1 MVEIVAKTNDEVN
14 KFPKTE
20 YFFILFCYNKNT
32 LGYAFYQIFMNM
44 ERRNFLNTFT
54 FEVTL
59 IILFTLSLGLYASK
73 AVPVQFQI
81 IVFGVIGIVGLIPV
95 ARSAG
100 ESLRNRK
107 INVDLLAAIA
117 LIFSFLSGEW
127 GSMLF
132 INLMLTSARILDI
145 YTKRR
150 ARISLESLA
159 KLKPQNAHLFTDGGT
174 HLVPLSEIHV
184 GDMVAINLGEQIPVD
199 GIVIKGSATVD
210 QSSLTGES
218 VPVLRAI
225 NDRVLSATV
234 VVSGNIIVQTE
245 RVGTETTF
253 ERMIKLV
260 ESAQDA
266 KTRMKTIAERFAS
279 WYITIM
285 LIVAIG
291 LYMVT
296 RNLALVLSV
305 VLVVCADDIA
315 IAIPLAF
322 ITSIGAAARQGIIVK
337 GADFLE
343 QFSKITTL
351 IVDKTGTV
359 TMGKMVVQRVQTFGT
374 IPVEKA
380 LELSGVICRGSTHPV
395 SKAIIHYIEE
405 RGIVCKEPDSFEE
418 IEGRGI
424 RGSKDDTNIIIGR
437 LEFLNESGIFPND
450 AVAAAIQK
458 EQAQGNNVTLISV
471 NKEIVGVFGLAD
483 EIREDVATTIT
494 SLKKSGV
501 NETVMLTGDNE
512 TVAQAIA
519 KQTGI
524 GKYHAGLLPENKVS
538 LLTQYLGKK
547 KTVAMVGDG
556 VNDAAVLARADIGI
570 AMGGIGSDAAI
581 ESADVVL
588 MQDDFSKILEL
599 REISR
604 KVLRVARGNFL
615 IWIIA
620 NVVGLYFVF
629 NGTFDPPRAAAY
641 NFLTDFIPIINSLRL
656 FYYKKKM
663 I

>member
-1 MVEIVAKTNDEVN
+1 MVEIVSKTDDEVN
-14 KFPKTE
+14 MLPKYNDTPLS
-20 YFFILFCYNKNT
+20 YFGIIEAYYFSTQSNLMNIEQRDFRKAFI
-32 LGYAFYQIFMNM
+32 
-44 ERRNFLNTFT
+44 
-54 FEVTL
+54 FE
-59 IILFTLSLGLYASK
+59 IILITVFLLSLGIYASK
-73 AVPVQFQI
+73 VIPAQFQI
-81 IVFGVIGIVGLIPV
+81 IIFGAIGGIGLIPV
-95 ARSAG
+95 ARSAWD
-100 ESLRNRK
+100 SLKNRK

-132 INLMLTSARILDI
+132 INLMLTSARILDL

-159 KLKPQNAHLFTDGGT
+159 KLKPQNAHLMGDGGT
-174 HLVPLSEIHV
+174 RLVPLSEVRV
-184 GDMVAINLGEQIPVD
+184 GDLVGVNLGEQIPVD

-218 VPVLRAI
+218 VPILRAI
-225 NDRVLSATV
+225 NDLVLSATV
-234 VVSGNIIVQTE
+234 VVSGNVIVRTE

-253 ERMIKLV
+253 ERMIRLV

-266 KTRMKTIAERFAS
+266 KTRMKTLAERFAS

-285 LIVAIG
+285 LIVALI
-291 LYMVT
+291 LYATT
-296 RNLALVLSV
+296 RNMALVLSV

-315 IAIPLAF
+315 IAIPLAY
-322 ITSIGAAARQGIIVK
+322 ITSIGAAARRGIIVK

-343 QFSKITTL
+343 RFSKITTL

-359 TMGKMVVQRVQTFGT
+359 TMGKMVVQNVQTFGT
-374 IPVEKA
+374 ISIEKA
-380 LELSGVICRGSTHPV
+380 LELSGVICHGSTHPV
-395 SKAIIHYIEE
+395 SKAIIRYIEE
-405 RGIVCKEPDSFEE
+405 HGILCKEPDTFEE

-424 RGSKDDTNIIIGR
+424 HGTKDGTNIIIGR
-437 LEFLNESGIFPND
+437 LEFLNESGVFPND
-450 AVAAAIQK
+450 AVATAIKK
-458 EQAQGNNVTLISV
+458 EQAQGNNVTLISI
-471 NKEIVGVFGLAD
+471 NKEIVGIFGLAD
-483 EIREDVATTIT
+483 KIREDVATTIAA
-494 SLKKSGV
+494 LKKSGV

-512 TVAQAIA
+512 TVAEAIA

-524 GKYHAGLLPENKVS
+524 DKYHSGLLPENKVS
-538 LLTQYLGKK
+538 LLVQYLGQK

-599 REISR
+599 REIAKR
-604 KVLRVARGNFL
+604 VLRVAQGNFS
-615 IWIIA
+615 IWVIA
-620 NVVGLYFVF
+620 NVIGLYFVF

-641 NFLTDFIPIINSLRL
+641 NFLTDFIPIMNSLRL
-656 FYYKKKM
+656 FYYKRK
-663 I
+663 IT

>member
-1 MVEIVAKTNDEVN
+1 MNIEQRDFRNI
-14 KFPKTE
+14 
-20 YFFILFCYNKNT
+20 FI
-32 LGYAFYQIFMNM
+32 
-44 ERRNFLNTFT
+44 

-59 IILFTLSLGLYASK
+59 ITIFILSLGLYVAK
-73 AVPVQFQI
+73 IVPAQFQVI
-81 IVFGVIGIVGLIPV
+81 IFGGIGAVGLIPV
-95 ARSAG
+95 ARSAWD
-100 ESLRNRK
+100 SLKNRK

-132 INLMLTSARILDI
+132 INLMLTSARILDL

-159 KLKPQNAHLFTDGGT
+159 KLKPQNAHLMNDGDT
-174 HLVPLSEIHV
+174 HLVPLSEVRV
-184 GDMVAINLGEQIPVD
+184 GDLVGVNLGEQIPVD
-199 GIVIKGSATVD
+199 GVVIKGGATVD

-218 VPVLRAI
+218 VPILRAV

-234 VVSGNIIVQTE
+234 VVSGNIIVRTE

-266 KTRMKTIAERFAS
+266 KTRMKTLAERFAS

-285 LIVAIG
+285 LIVALV
-291 LYMVT
+291 LYATT
-296 RNLALVLSV
+296 RNMSLVLSV

-315 IAIPLAF
+315 IAIPLAY
-322 ITSIGAAARQGIIVK
+322 ITSIGTAARRGIIVK

-343 QFSKITTL
+343 RFSKITTL

-359 TMGKMVVQRVQTFGT
+359 TMGKMVVHHVQTFGT
-374 IPVEKA
+374 ISIENA

-424 RGSKDDTNIIIGR
+424 RGTKNGTNIIIGR
-437 LEFLNESGIFPND
+437 LEFLNESGVFPND
-450 AVAAAIQK
+450 AVAAAIKK
-458 EQAQGNNVTLISV
+458 EQGEGNNVTLISV

-483 EIREDVATTIT
+483 EIREDVATTIAV
-494 SLKKSGV
+494 LKKNGIT
-501 NETVMLTGDNE
+501 ETVMLTGDNE

-524 GKYHAGLLPENKVS
+524 DKYHAGLLPENKVS
-538 LLTQYLGKK
+538 LLVQYLGKK

-599 REISR
+599 REIA
-604 KVLRVARGNFL
+604 KNVLRVAQGNFA
-615 IWIIA
+615 IWVAA
-620 NVVGLYFVF
+620 NVIGLYFVF

-641 NFLTDFIPIINSLRL
+641 NFLTDFIPIMNSLRL
-656 FYYKKKM
+656 FYYKKK
-663 I
+663 IA

>member
-1 MVEIVAKTNDEVN
+1 
-14 KFPKTE
+14 
-20 YFFILFCYNKNT
+20 
-32 LGYAFYQIFMNM
+32 MNI
-44 ERRNFLNTFT
+44 ERRDFRNAFI

-59 IILFTLSLGLYASK
+59 ITIFILSLGLYVAK
-73 AVPVQFQI
+73 IVPAQFQI
-81 IVFGVIGIVGLIPV
+81 IIFGGIGAIGLIPV
-95 ARSAG
+95 ARSAWD
-100 ESLRNRK
+100 SLRNRR

-132 INLMLTSARILDI
+132 INLMLTSARIVDL

-159 KLKPQNAHLFTDGGT
+159 KLKPQNAHLISGENSR
-174 HLVPLSEIHV
+174 LVPLSEVRV
-184 GDMVAINLGEQIPVD
+184 GDMVGVNLGEQIPVD
-199 GIVIKGSATVD
+199 GVVIKGSATVD

-218 VPVLRAI
+218 VPVLRAV

-234 VVSGNIIVQTE
+234 VVSGNIIVRTE

-266 KTRMKTIAERFAS
+266 KTRMKTLAERFAS

-285 LIVAIG
+285 LIVALV
-291 LYMVT
+291 LYATT
-296 RNLALVLSV
+296 RNMALVLSV

-315 IAIPLAF
+315 IAIPLAY
-322 ITSIGAAARQGIIVK
+322 ITSIGAAARRGIIVK

-343 QFSKITTL
+343 RFSKITTL

-359 TMGKMVVQRVQTFGT
+359 TMGKMVVQHVQTFGP
-374 IPVEKA
+374 IPVERA

-405 RGIVCKEPDSFEE
+405 HGITCKEPDNFEE

-424 RGSKDDTNIIIGR
+424 RGSKDGTNIIIGR
-437 LEFLNESGIFPND
+437 LEFLNESGVFPND
-450 AVAAAIQK
+450 AVATAIKK
-458 EQAQGNNVTLISV
+458 EQDRGNNVTLISV

-483 EIREDVATTIT
+483 EIREDVATTIAV
-494 SLKKSGV
+494 LKKSGV

-512 TVAQAIA
+512 TVAEAIA

-524 GKYHAGLLPENKVS
+524 DKYHAGLLPENKVS
-538 LLTQYLGKK
+538 LLAQYLGKK

-599 REISR
+599 REIA
-604 KVLRVARGNFL
+604 KGVLRVAQGNFL
-615 IWIIA
+615 IWVVA

-641 NFLTDFIPIINSLRL
+641 NFLTDFVPIVNSLRL
-656 FYYKKKM
+656 FYYKKK
-663 I
+663 IT